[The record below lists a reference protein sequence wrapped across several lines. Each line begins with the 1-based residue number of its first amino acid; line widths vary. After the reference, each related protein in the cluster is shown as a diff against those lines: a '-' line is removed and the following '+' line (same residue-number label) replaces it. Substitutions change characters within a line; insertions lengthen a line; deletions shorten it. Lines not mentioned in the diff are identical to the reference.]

1 MAPPPNR
8 RPGFSRRAQYTTFF
22 GYIAGVAGAL
32 LGGVLLVVAIT
43 NPAAFSGFRSFG
55 SDATAPAAGLAARTR
70 SASYDLFGAIGG
82 YFAAGQQNARL
93 KRELAAAKVRLVES
107 QALAE
112 ENRRLKALLGL
123 ADNNPKPVA
132 FARLTGS
139 SASSTRRFATLS
151 AGTRDGVAIG
161 MPVRS
166 ELGLVGRVLEAGH
179 ATSRVLLVTDGESVV
194 PVRRATDGIPG
205 FAQGRANG
213 TLQIRLISLGI
224 NPLRRGDAFVT
235 SGSGGL
241 YRPGT
246 PIAIVDTLTRD
257 GAVAR
262 VLSDPAATDYVSVE
276 PVWAPEALSPTLPA
290 SPGGP
295 SQRRPPRP

>member
-8 RPGFSRRAQYTTFF
+8 RPGYSRRAQYTTFF
-22 GYIAGVAGAL
+22 GYIAGLAGAL
-32 LGGVLLVVAIT
+32 LGGVLLLIAIA
-43 NPAAFSGFRSFG
+43 NPAAFSGLRSLG
-55 SDATAPAAGLAARTR
+55 SDATSPAGSVAAKSRTE
-70 SASYDLFGAIGG
+70 SISLFGAVAA
-82 YFAAGQQNARL
+82 YFNAGQQNAQL
-93 KRELAAAKVRLVES
+93 TRELAVTKVELVEN
-107 QALAE
+107 QAIAE
-112 ENRRLKALLGL
+112 ENRRLKGLLGL
-123 ADNNPKPVA
+123 AEVDPRPVA

-139 SASSTRRFATLS
+139 SASSSRRFATLS
-151 AGTRDGVAIG
+151 AGSGDGVMIG

-166 ELGLVGRVLEAGH
+166 ELGLVGRVLEVGG

-194 PVRRATDGIPG
+194 PVRRASDGIAG

-224 NPLRRGDAFVT
+224 NPLKRGDAFVT

-246 PIAIVDTLTRD
+246 PIAVVETLTRD
-257 GAVAR
+257 GAIAR

-276 PVWAPEALSPTLPA
+276 PVWTPEPAIPAAPAGLSQP
-290 SPGGP
+290 
-295 SQRRPPRP
+295 